1 MNKII
6 LTMLF
11 GSISLFSDAINA
23 RNPFLS
29 RETMQLIEH
38 ASKGDVEKQLT
49 LAKHYYMGIGLPADR
64 EQALIWLEKA
74 AQQGS
79 AQAQLAL
86 GLLFLDGDGSLK
98 ADSIR
103 AVQWLEKAAEQGEM
117 QSLDILLEL
126 YKNGG
131 LIQANETKFAHWAE
145 KGAALDNVNALYALG
160 ELYRI
165 GKHKPQNMETAFK
178 LFKQAADKGH
188 LDAMANVGV
197 MLFAGVGTQVDKVKG
212 YGYWLIAKQYGN
224 KVAINNITIQDERK
238 ALTAKEKKKAQ
249 EFAKRFTKGK
259 K

>member
-1 MNKII
+1 
-6 LTMLF
+6 MLSVTAF
-11 GSISLFSDAINA
+11 FFAESSQA

-29 RETMQLIEH
+29 RETMQLIEQ
-38 ASKGDVEKQLT
+38 ANKGDMEKQLT

-64 EQALIWLEKA
+64 DQALLWLEKA

-86 GLLFLDGDGSLK
+86 GLVFLDGDGSVK
-98 ADSIR
+98 ANPIH

-117 QSLDILLEL
+117 QSLEMLLTL

-131 LIQANETKFAHWAE
+131 LIQADETKFAHWAE
-145 KGAALDNVNALYALG
+145 KGAALDNVNALYELG

-197 MLFAGVGTQVDKVKG
+197 MFFAGVGTQEDKVKG

-224 KVAINNITIQDERK
+224 KVAINNIAIQDERK
-238 ALTAKEKKKAQ
+238 AITAKEKKKAQ